1 MMFASRDGSSART
14 LARRTSSDPGT
25 NHSSLHARRTTIAH
39 AAAPDHLSMPSTPS
53 RSVPSPDGHRNAES
67 TERRTSVSAYVRG
80 KRIFGPGQGKG
91 LVYIVR
97 DGCVRLNKTLSDGR
111 SITVGLLGPNT
122 IFTQES
128 DPDGLATG
136 VTAEALVDTTL
147 SIVSNDDL
155 AAVIAEAPELATAV
169 VTATTRRLT
178 QLQTLVEHLL
188 VRDTTVRLAAT
199 LLTLADSVGRPQAD
213 GMVNIILPLTH
224 QALAGMI
231 GSNRVTVTRKL
242 SELQTRGAV
251 QSLGRNQLRVNP
263 DVLRQTVK
271 AASEGEDADAF
282 SDEEGRR
289 RASIEEASRP
299 SAVRLTA

>member
-1 MMFASRDGSSART
+1 MPSPPTRNVS
-14 LARRTSSDPGT
+14 
-25 NHSSLHARRTTIAH
+25 
-39 AAAPDHLSMPSTPS
+39 APDG
-53 RSVPSPDGHRNAES
+53 RRNGASV
-67 TERRTSVSAYVRG
+67 ERRTSVTAFARG
-80 KRIFGPGQGKG
+80 KCIFGPSQGKG
-91 LVYIVR
+91 LIYIVR

-111 SITVGLLGPNT
+111 SISVGLLGPNT

-155 AAVIAEAPELATAV
+155 AAVISEAPELATAV

-188 VRDTTVRLAAT
+188 VRDTTVRLAST
-199 LLTLADSVGRPQAD
+199 LLTLAESVGRPQAD
-213 GMVNIILPLTH
+213 GLINIALPLTH

-251 QSLGRNQLRVNP
+251 ESLGRNRLRVNP
-263 DVLRQTVK
+263 NVLRDTVK
-271 AASEGEDADAF
+271 AAGDAPPSSLDV
-282 SDEEGRR
+282 DPIKTRM
-289 RASIEEASRP
+289 AS
-299 SAVRLTA
+299 